1 MPFLD
6 FKNGSIVWKVVYYGP
21 GLSGKTTNLRY
32 LATLLG
38 KSHIRS
44 ISGEGERTVFFDYLP
59 VEFPKVDGLTPVF
72 KIYTSPGQVKYS
84 TTRQVLLNGV
94 DGIVFVADSQKAV
107 FQNNVDSLTELKK
120 NLTEVGLSLERLPV
134 VFQYNKQ
141 DLPNTYPPEGL
152 DQLLND
158 VGATSLP
165 GVAAT
170 GYNVKETVDVLGN
183 QMVERFFK
191 ARQDQILEEITN
203 MEVRRFV
210 DFFKE
215 EQKLETLKW
224 LVEHGDDL
232 KKLVEQSQG
241 LMARVDAVEK
251 AVTTFNKVLESF
263 NGVLSKLQER
273 LTAVESRGLLGLFR
287 KKPGAA

>member
-191 ARQDQILEEITN
+191 
-203 MEVRRFV
+203 
-210 DFFKE
+210 E

-273 LTAVESRGLLGLFR
+273 VTAVESRGLLGLFR

>member
-6 FKNGSIVWKVVYYGP
+6 FKNGAIVWKIVYYGP

-59 VEFPKVDGLTPVF
+59 VEFPKVDGLTPIF

-84 TTRQVLLNGV
+84 KTRQVLLNGV
-94 DGIVFVADSQKAV
+94 DGIVFVADSQKQV
-107 FQNNVDSLTELKK
+107 FQNNVDSLAELNA
-120 NLTEVGLSLERLPV
+120 NLAEVGLSLGKLPV

-141 DLPNTYPPEGL
+141 DLPNTYAPEVL
-152 DQLLND
+152 DQLLNT
-158 VGATSLP
+158 VGATRLP

-191 ARQDQILEEITN
+191 ARQDEVLEEITN

-224 LVEHGDDL
+224 LVEHGEDL
-232 KKLVEQSQG
+232 KRLVEQSQG

-263 NGVLSKLQER
+263 NGVLLRLQER
-273 LTAVESRGLLGLFR
+273 MLEVEGRGLLGLFR
-287 KKPGAA
+287 RKASPE